1 MTQVQEPL
9 AARPDED
16 VRTQVP
22 AGRLERYF
30 HLAERGSTVGR
41 EVRGGLTTFFA
52 MAYIVL
58 LNPIIIGSAADV
70 TGAHLSVAELTTATA
85 FAAAVTTL
93 LMGFV
98 GNAPLALAAGLGT
111 SGVVVSQISPHMT
124 WPQAMGLMVI
134 EGVVIILLVVTG
146 LRETIMNAIPVQ
158 LKHAISVGIGMFV
171 ALIGLVDSGVVTRQ
185 PDSANTTVPVQLG
198 VGGHL
203 QGWPTFVF
211 CFGLLLM
218 IALMARRIPGAILIG
233 IVASSVLAVVIEKLA
248 KVPDLSWG
256 LVVPKVP
263 TKFFSAPQFGL
274 FGHVDLFGG
283 FARAGA
289 ATAIIALFTLVLS
302 GFFDA
307 MGTIMG
313 VTSEA
318 GLTDAQGRLPGI
330 SRILLVDGAGA
341 VIGGG
346 SGASA
351 NTVFVESTAGVGE
364 GARTGLASIV
374 TGLLFAATLLFTPI
388 STIVPAQATTPA
400 LVLIGA
406 LMMGQIRH
414 VDFTDFEIAVP
425 AFLTIVLMPFT
436 YSITVGVGAGLIAF
450 TVIKVALG
458 KWREPGWFIW
468 GVTAIFVIFFAIDG
482 IQHTL

>member
-1 MTQVQEPL
+1 MTQVQAPAAAPPDHVVL
-9 AARPDED
+9 A
-16 VRTQVP
+16 P
-22 AGRLERYF
+22 AGRLDRYF
-30 HLAERGSTVGR
+30 RLTERGSTTGR

-70 TGAHLSVAELTTATA
+70 TGAHLSIGELTTATA

-111 SGVVVSQISPHMT
+111 SGVVVSQIAPHMT
-124 WPQAMGLMVI
+124 WPQAMGLMVL

-146 LRETIMNAIPVQ
+146 LRETIMNAIPLP
-158 LKHAISVGIGMFV
+158 LKHAIGVGIGAFV
-171 ALIGLVDSGVVTRQ
+171 ALIGLVDSGVITRQ
-185 PDSANTTVPVQLG
+185 PDAAHTTVPVQLG

-203 QGWPTFVF
+203 QGWPAFVF

-218 IALMARRIPGAILIG
+218 IALMARRVPGAILIG
-233 IVASSVLAVVIEKLA
+233 IVAATVLAVAVEKIA
-248 KVPDLSWG
+248 RIPDGSWG
-256 LVVPKVP
+256 LVIPKMPSSFLSVPR
-263 TKFFSAPQFGL
+263 FGL
-274 FGHVDLFGG
+274 FGHVDLVGG

-289 ATAIIALFTLVLS
+289 ATATVALFTLVLS

-307 MGTIMG
+307 MGTILG

-318 GLTDAQGRLPGI
+318 GLTDEDGRLPGI
-330 SRILLVDGAGA
+330 SRILLVDGVGA
-341 VIGGG
+341 VVGGG

-388 STIVPAQATTPA
+388 AEIVPAEATTPA

-406 LMMGQIRH
+406 LMMAQIRH

-436 YSITVGVGAGLIAF
+436 YSITDGVGAGLIAY

-458 KWREPGWFIW
+458 KWREPGWFVW
-468 GVTAIFVIFFAIDG
+468 GVTVVFAIFFGISG

>member
-1 MTQVQEPL
+1 MTQTQETQEPL

-70 TGAHLSVAELTTATA
+70 TGAHLSVGELTTATA

-146 LRETIMNAIPVQ
+146 LRETIMNAIPLQ

-203 QGWPTFVF
+203 QGWPAFVF

-233 IVASSVLAVVIEKLA
+233 IVASTVLAVVIEKAA
-248 KVPDLSWG
+248 KVPDQSWG
-256 LVVPKVP
+256 LVVPKEARTVFP
-263 TKFFSAPQFGL
+263 KRSLSTEKMIQWLTNPDGRFGIDPAAARDALLLKSLTQSVSELERRLGPDRNRWRYGQESFKHVRLAHPLSAAVTAELRSRLDLGPLPRGGYGHTVNSTSNDDNQSAGASFRIIADTGDWERSVGTNTPGQSGDPASPHYRDHFEPWADGL
-274 FGHVDLFGG
+274 YFPVY
-283 FARAGA
+283 FARPKIE
-289 ATAIIALFTLVLS
+289 TVTETKTTLV
-302 GFFDA
+302 
-307 MGTIMG
+307 
-313 VTSEA
+313 
-318 GLTDAQGRLPGI
+318 P
-330 SRILLVDGAGA
+330 
-341 VIGGG
+341 
-346 SGASA
+346 
-351 NTVFVESTAGVGE
+351 
-364 GARTGLASIV
+364 
-374 TGLLFAATLLFTPI
+374 
-388 STIVPAQATTPA
+388 
-400 LVLIGA
+400 
-406 LMMGQIRH
+406 
-414 VDFTDFEIAVP
+414 
-425 AFLTIVLMPFT
+425 
-436 YSITVGVGAGLIAF
+436 
-450 TVIKVALG
+450 
-458 KWREPGWFIW
+458 
-468 GVTAIFVIFFAIDG
+468 
-482 IQHTL
+482 

>member
-1 MTQVQEPL
+1 MTHVQEPL
-9 AARPDED
+9 AVIPDAQG
-16 VRTQVP
+16 VRP

-30 HLAERGSTVGR
+30 HLAARGSSAGR
-41 EVRGGLTTFFA
+41 EIRGGLTTFFA

-70 TGAHLSVAELTTATA
+70 TGAHLSIGELTTATA
-85 FAAAVTTL
+85 FAAAVSTL
-93 LMGFV
+93 LMGFI

-124 WPQAMGLMVI
+124 WPQAMGLMVL
-134 EGVVIILLVVTG
+134 EGVVIVLLVVTG
-146 LRETIMNAIPVQ
+146 LRETIMNAIPLP
-158 LKHAISVGIGMFV
+158 LKHAISVGIGAFV
-171 ALIGLVDSGVVTRQ
+171 ALIGLVDSGVITRQ
-185 PDSANTTVPVQLG
+185 PDAAHTTVPVQLG
-198 VGGHL
+198 AGGHL
-203 QGWPTFVF
+203 EGWPAFVF

-218 IALMARRIPGAILIG
+218 IALMTRRIPGAILIG
-233 IVASSVLAVVIEKLA
+233 IIASTVLAVVIEKIA
-248 KVPDLSWG
+248 KVPDASWG
-256 LVVPKVP
+256 LVVPKMP
-263 TKFFSAPQFGL
+263 DSFFSAPKFGL

-283 FARAGA
+283 FAKAGA
-289 ATAIIALFTLVLS
+289 ATATIGLFTLVLS

-318 GLTDAQGRLPGI
+318 GLTDADGRLPGI
-330 SRILLVDGAGA
+330 SKILFVDGVGA

-364 GARTGLASIV
+364 GARTGIASLV

-388 STIVPAQATTPA
+388 AEIVPAQATTPA

-436 YSITVGVGAGLIAF
+436 YSITDGVGAGLIAY
-450 TVIKVALG
+450 TVIKVARG
-458 KWREPGWFIW
+458 RWREPGWFIW
-468 GVTAIFVIFFAIDG
+468 GVTAIFVIFFGIDG
-482 IQHTL
+482 IQHSL